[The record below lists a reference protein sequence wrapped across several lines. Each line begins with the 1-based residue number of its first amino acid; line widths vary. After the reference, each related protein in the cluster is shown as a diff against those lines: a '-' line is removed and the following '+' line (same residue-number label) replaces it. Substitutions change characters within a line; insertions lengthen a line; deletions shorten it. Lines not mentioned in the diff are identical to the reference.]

1 MHKLKTISKNLFY
14 SVYGFF
20 SAYYTAGFLSVAF
33 NFGKGICYNP
43 EGAMFI
49 PVGIVILLAIL
60 MIDIVI
66 IVKTLK
72 SDNMSKLEKALTI
85 LLFIIVKIIGLM
97 LDQNGW
103 RNFIHCFKWK
113 FTQ

>member
-1 MHKLKTISKNLFY
+1 MQKFKNILKMVFY
-14 SVYGFF
+14 TVYGLF
-20 SAYYTAGFLSVAF
+20 SAMYTPAFMSVAF

-60 MIDIVI
+60 AIDILI
-66 IVKTLK
+66 IVKTIK
-72 SDNMSKLEKALTI
+72 SNNMTKLEKVFAISLFATSKIVGLT
-85 LLFIIVKIIGLM
+85 

-103 RNFIHCFKWK
+103 RNFIHCFKWLLL
-113 FTQ
+113 Q